1 MPDNTPDNVENAAM
15 KATLAFDLPDD
26 ERDFRVALTGADAV
40 QLLNEIEQA
49 CRAVMKYEHEPHA
62 ERLALAE
69 GIRRMIRE
77 SGVDVDA

>member
-1 MPDNTPDNVENAAM
+1 MSPR
-15 KATLAFDLPDD
+15 ATLSFALPDD
-26 ERDFRVALTGADAV
+26 ERDFRIALSGAAAV
-40 QLLNEIEQA
+40 QLLNEIVQA

-69 GIRRMIRE
+69 EIRRMIRE